1 MVMNKIRYV
10 VRKMASSKKQN
21 KQWISKPTLILA
33 DLPSGREV
41 AFEIDFDAKQRAE
54 TVKLLDLLELDKLRF
69 VGKLSPRGK
78 YDWKLTGELGATAVM
93 ACVVTLD
100 PIKLRLDDT
109 VSLTFLS
116 CWKEPKPDSIA
127 EMNENVDSEPLSDLI
142 DLVAIA
148 REALALALPDYPR
161 KKDAVLNQAVFA
173 EPGSAPMT
181 DEDAKPFA
189 ELLALKKR
197 FEKVGSSTE

>member
-1 MVMNKIRYV
+1 M
-10 VRKMASSKKQN
+10 
-21 KQWISKPTLILA
+21 
-33 DLPSGREV
+33 D
-41 AFEIDFDAKQRAE
+41 
-54 TVKLLDLLELDKLRF
+54 
-69 VGKLSPRGK
+69 
-78 YDWKLTGELGATAVM
+78 
-93 ACVVTLD
+93 
-100 PIKLRLDDT
+100 
-109 VSLTFLS
+109 
-116 CWKEPKPDSIA
+116 
-127 EMNENVDSEPLSDLI
+127 ENVDSEPLSDLI

-161 KKDAVLNQAVFA
+161 KKDAVLNQTVFA

>member
-1 MVMNKIRYV
+1 MSKISYV
-10 VRKMASSKKQN
+10 VREMASSAKQG
-21 KQWISKPTLILA
+21 KQQISKPTIILA
-33 DLPSGREV
+33 DLPSGHEV
-41 AFEIDFDAKQRAE
+41 AFEIVFDATQRAE

-69 VGKLSPRGK
+69 VGKLSPRDK

-93 ACVVTLD
+93 ACVLTLD
-100 PIKLRLDDT
+100 PVKIRLDDT

-116 CWKEPKPDSIA
+116 SWKEPKPDSVS
-127 EMNENVDSEPLSDLI
+127 EMDENVDSEPLSDLV

-161 KKDAVLNQAVFA
+161 KKDAVLNQTVFA
-173 EPGSAPMT
+173 EPGTTPMT

-189 ELLALKKR
+189 ELVALKKR
-197 FEKVGSSTE
+197 FEKVGNSTE